1 MKYDT
6 FFSLCKEKGI
16 EEAELTIFNSYSVSI
31 SLFHS
36 EIDEYTINSDTSIV
50 ARGII
55 NGQCATST
63 TDTLNKTT
71 VKKLVEDLISNASL
85 LESEDKTEIFKGS
98 DKYHRVN
105 TYNSELDKVPLQ
117 DKINKLYDLEKLIKE
132 KDERIVDISGVA
144 YSESKETS
152 TIINSHGLK
161 VSQKRNYYVYS
172 GYAVA
177 KQNEQTKSGGNVF
190 ISNDF
195 SKFDVDDL
203 AKKIVD
209 ETIKQLGGHPC
220 KSKKYKAV
228 LSNDVVS
235 MILGSYISNACA
247 DEVQKGSSL
256 FINKLNTQ
264 VASKK
269 LTVIDKPIV
278 KNIFASKFDDEGV
291 AAYNKPIIK
300 NGVLLTYLHN
310 LVSAKKAGVTT
321 TGNAKK
327 SGGKMVTS
335 PLFLSVKPGKKTID
349 QLLEKMGNG
358 VYITDV
364 SGLHAGLNPQSGNF
378 SLQSTGFLVENGKI
392 THGLDVITVSGNL
405 LDLFKDIVDVGND
418 VKLTLRGNETP
429 SLLIK
434 KLIVSGE

>member
-1 MKYDT
+1 MKYDK
-6 FFSLCKEKGI
+6 FFALCKEKGI
-16 EEAELTIFNSYSVSI
+16 EEAELTINNSYSVSI

-36 EIDEYTINSDTSIV
+36 EIDEYTINSDNVIS

-55 NGQCATST
+55 NGQCASTT
-63 TDTLNKTT
+63 TDTINNKTLEN
-71 VKKLVEDLISNASL
+71 LVDDLLSNASL
-85 LESEDKTEIFKGS
+85 LESEDKVEIFKGS

-105 TYNSELDKVPLQ
+105 TYNPSLDNVSL
-117 DKINKLYDLEKLIKE
+117 DEKIKNLYTLETLIKE
-132 KDERIVDISGVA
+132 GDKRIVDVGGVS
-144 YSESKETS
+144 YSESKETK

-161 VSQKRNYYVYS
+161 ISQKTNYFVYS
-172 GYAVA
+172 GYAVS
-177 KQNEQTKSGGNVF
+177 KEGEQTKSAGDVYF
-190 ISNDF
+190 SNDF
-195 SKFDVDDL
+195 STFDVNDL

-209 ETIKQLGGHPC
+209 QAIKQLGGHPC

-235 MILGSYISNACA
+235 MLLGSYISNACA
-247 DEVQKGSSL
+247 DDVQKGSSL
-256 FINKLNTQ
+256 FINKLNTLM
-264 VASKK
+264 ASKK
-269 LTVIDKPIV
+269 LTIIDKPITN
-278 KNIFASKFDDEGV
+278 NIFASKFDDEGV
-291 AAYNKPIIK
+291 ATYNKPIIK
-300 NGVLLTYLHN
+300 NGVLMTYLHN
-310 LVSAKKAGVTT
+310 NVTAKKDGVIT

-335 PLFLSVKPGKKTID
+335 PLFLSIKAGKKSLD

-378 SLQSTGFLVENGKI
+378 SLQSTGYLVENGKLS
-392 THGLDVITVSGNL
+392 HGLDVITVSGNL
-405 LDLFKDIVDVGND
+405 LDIFKDITDVGSD

>member
-1 MKYDT
+1 MKYDK
-6 FFSLCKEKGI
+6 FFALCKEKGI
-16 EEAELTIFNSYSVSI
+16 EEAELTINNSYSVSI

-36 EIDEYTINSDTSIV
+36 EIDEYTINSDNVIS

-55 NGQCATST
+55 NGQCASTT
-63 TDTLNKTT
+63 TDTINNKTLEN
-71 VKKLVEDLISNASL
+71 LVDDLLSNASL
-85 LESEDKTEIFKGS
+85 LESEDKVEIFKGS
-98 DKYHRVN
+98 DKYHRIN
-105 TYNSELDKVPLQ
+105 TYNPSLDNVSL
-117 DKINKLYDLEKLIKE
+117 DEKIKNLYTLETLIKE
-132 KDERIVDISGVA
+132 GDKRIVDVGGVS
-144 YSESKETS
+144 YSESKETK

-161 VSQKRNYYVYS
+161 ISQKTNYFVYS
-172 GYAVA
+172 GYAVS
-177 KQNEQTKSGGNVF
+177 KEGEQTKSAGDVYF
-190 ISNDF
+190 SNDF
-195 SKFDVDDL
+195 STFDVNDL

-209 ETIKQLGGHPC
+209 QAIKQLGGHPC

-235 MILGSYISNACA
+235 MLLGSYISNACA
-247 DEVQKGSSL
+247 DDVQKGSSL
-256 FINKLNTQ
+256 FINKLNTLM
-264 VASKK
+264 ASKK
-269 LTVIDKPIV
+269 LTIIDKPITN
-278 KNIFASKFDDEGV
+278 NIFAAKFDDEGV
-291 AAYNKPIIK
+291 ATYNKPIIK
-300 NGVLLTYLHN
+300 NGVLMTYLHN
-310 LVSAKKAGVTT
+310 NVTAKKDGVTT

-335 PLFLSVKPGKKTID
+335 PLFLSIKAGKKSLD

-378 SLQSTGFLVENGKI
+378 SLQSTGYLVENGKLS
-392 THGLDVITVSGNL
+392 HGLDVITVSGNL
-405 LDLFKDIVDVGND
+405 LDIFKDITDVGSD